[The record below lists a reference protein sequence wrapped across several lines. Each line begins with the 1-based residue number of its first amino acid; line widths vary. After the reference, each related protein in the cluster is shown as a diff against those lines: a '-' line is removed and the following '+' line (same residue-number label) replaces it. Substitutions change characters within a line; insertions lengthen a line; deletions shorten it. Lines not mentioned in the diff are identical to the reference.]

1 MAVVLGPTG
10 ISISSYESTDSSVL
24 DDEQSL
30 AFNRIQVSN
39 NIHFLTGHAGSF
51 QEKTLLE
58 SANSTAKKV
67 VLALFTVRVS
77 APFRVRDRTCLRS
90 CNTVCRRVSPR
101 KPSALFC
108 KLRYWKNCRRQEA
121 HSSRWWNSFQKHCRY
136 VSRHFSCFKRI

>member
-30 AFNRIQVSN
+30 AFNRIQASN

-58 SANSTAKKV
+58 SGKTKLCLPFLELEL
-67 VLALFTVRVS
+67 VL
-77 APFRVRDRTCLRS
+77 FRVRVR
-90 CNTVCRRVSPR
+90 
-101 KPSALFC
+101 
-108 KLRYWKNCRRQEA
+108 E
-121 HSSRWWNSFQKHCRY
+121 
-136 VSRHFSCFKRI
+136 